1 MLIKNSI
8 AAKNSVVVL
17 YTLLMMQKY
26 KIFVYI
32 LLGS

>member
-1 MLIKNSI
+1 MLIMNSI

-17 YTLLMMQKY
+17 YTLLMVQKY

-32 LLGS
+32 LRGS